1 MNKPLWMILA
11 LLAAGYRRV
20 TRPKVVE
27 DAIARDGLTPEQLE
41 EYYRSGGGVA
51 RPDAPDI
58 DEGGI

>member
-1 MNKPLWMILA
+1 MTKPLWMILA

-27 DAIARDGLTPEQLE
+27 DALEQ
-41 EYYRSGGGVA
+41 EYDLDEYERQGGGVA
-51 RPDAPDI
+51 SPDAPRI